1 MARRSDHT
9 REELKKLMIR
19 SAKEIIA
26 EKGLM
31 GLTAREI
38 AGKIGYSAGTIYNVF
53 SNLNEIIYHLEI
65 EVLESLE
72 SFLETLSDE
81 LQPDEQLL
89 LFTEKYLDYIDGY
102 FNSWQLLIEH
112 KAPHDMQIPGWYRE
126 KFERIISLVEL
137 RMKPLFS
144 AEDISGVERAA
155 RVFWAGLHGIIILS
169 GSDKLAIADNEN
181 RKDYALFWVKTFTDG
196 LKKSRDELSGAGNIS
211 EDEGERPAT
220 GS

>member
-9 REELKKLMIR
+9 RDELKKLMIM

-72 SFLETLSDE
+72 GFLEALSDE
-81 LQPDEQLL
+81 LQPDEQLQ
-89 LFTEKYLDYIDGY
+89 LFTEKYLDYIENE

-126 KFERIISLVEL
+126 KFNRIISLIEG
-137 RMKPLFS
+137 RIKPLFAS
-144 AEDISGVERAA
+144 DDIAGVERAA

-169 GSDKLAIADNEN
+169 GTDKLAIAGDDN
-181 RKDYALFWVKTFTDG
+181 RKDYALFWVKTYTEG
-196 LKKSRDELSGAGNIS
+196 LKKSKESLSDPIRVS
-211 EDEGERPAT
+211 EESERPAT

>member
-9 REELKKLMIR
+9 RDELKKLMIR

-53 SNLNEIIYHLEI
+53 SNLNEIIYNLEM

-72 SFLETLSDE
+72 NFLEILSSE
-81 LQPDEQLL
+81 IPPDEQLY
-89 LFTEKYLDYIDGY
+89 LFAEKYLDYIENH

-137 RMKPLFS
+137 RMRPLFAS
-144 AEDISGVERAA
+144 DDIIGVERAA

-169 GSDKLAIADNEN
+169 GKDKLAIADEKK
-181 RKDYALFWVKTFTDG
+181 RKDYALYWVKTFTEG
-196 LKKSRDELSGAGNIS
+196 LIKSSEMLNIP
-211 EDEGERPAT
+211 EGEGERPAT
-220 GS
+220 GGS